1 MTQNCKP
8 SAILPFDQSADH
20 SSVPA
25 KFRTAVPQIN
35 GRGGHH
41 GRPANPQVDARPIG
55 PYTAVKQPVRS
66 PCPRDQIALIEI
78 VLHRSLSQ
86 DLASSDV
93 RQEEQGDIS
102 LGWQGKSAASG
113 GAHVVGGVEVLRGTR
128 NDQAVAPSQIVKE
141 VNGARAVGLRKFA
154 VKPS

>member
-41 GRPANPQVDARPIG
+41 GRPANPQVDA
-55 PYTAVKQPVRS
+55 
-66 PCPRDQIALIEI
+66 
-78 VLHRSLSQ
+78 
-86 DLASSDV
+86 
-93 RQEEQGDIS
+93 
-102 LGWQGKSAASG
+102 
-113 GAHVVGGVEVLRGTR
+113 
-128 NDQAVAPSQIVKE
+128 
-141 VNGARAVGLRKFA
+141 
-154 VKPS
+154 